1 MACSHLSAEFDIE
14 EIYRKRDSQFENINA
29 ETLPKIKLMITTL
42 YECVNDSKNVV
53 KVSQLRKNFAK
64 VLNRVNR
71 TAGIKGWIVKKPY
84 LVYVY
89 QKMIKDGEI
98 RDDPLFWSLLR
109 KCPTRSGSGINS
121 FAILL
126 SDKPWMMK
134 NGEKVIQNFS
144 CKHDCHYCPDQP
156 EMPRSY
162 LELEPA
168 VARGARHKWD
178 PEAQLQD
185 RLNSLLM
192 QGHEPDKLELILE
205 GGTYTE
211 YPVEYLED
219 FHCRLFYTANTYYD
233 NLPKREILPISE
245 EMNINKDAKVR
256 IIGICIE
263 TRPDAILDSSIDG
276 DPYFWIKFFRKTG
289 TTRVQLGAQHVNNKI
304 LKRCNR
310 GHTYEQAE
318 EAAEFL
324 QNNCFKVDGHF
335 MPDLPY
341 SSVEEDCKMFDKVVD
356 CGLWDA
362 IKIYPFAVVPWT
374 YFKKK
379 IDDGKVTLYSQTN
392 PRGVFDVIKYAL
404 SIIPRWMRVA
414 RAQRDIPK
422 SYISNGN
429 DVSNTRQL
437 VENEMQQEGIEIH
450 ELRSREISRHPDY
463 SFDNAEYFIDYY
475 KAGNG
480 VNVFIECASR
490 DRKACFGFIRLRIPS
505 NKTESVFKCLHRRGL
520 IRELHV
526 YSNLIGVG
534 KGQQLHSTQHRGV
547 GKMLLRIA
555 EEVAWTNDCI
565 GTAVITGEGVRGYYH
580 KNGYHDEET
589 FAVKNFNITNAEYN
603 FIREIVILIGIV
615 MLYFLFV
622 MLKMYLRNHTNFSHL
637 DF

>member
-29 ETLPKIKLMITTL
+29 DTLPKIKLMITTL
-42 YECVNDSKNVV
+42 YECVNDSKEI
-53 KVSQLRKNFAK
+53 KVTQLRKHFAK

-71 TAGIKGWIVKKPY
+71 TADVKGWIVKKPH

-98 RDDPLFWSLLR
+98 KDDPLFWSLLR

-134 NGEKVIQNFS
+134 NGEKVLQNFS
-144 CKHDCHYCPDQP
+144 CKHDCHYCPSEP
-156 EMPRSY
+156 GNAKSY
-162 LELEPA
+162 LSDEPA
-168 VARGARHKWD
+168 VARGKRHQWD

-192 QGHEPDKLELILE
+192 QGHDPDKLELILE

-219 FHCRLFYTANTYYD
+219 FHCRLFYVANTYYD
-233 NLPKREILPISE
+233 NIPKREMLSIAE

-289 TTRVQLGAQHVNNKI
+289 TTRVQLGAQHVNNYI
-304 LKRCNR
+304 LKKCNR

-318 EAAEFL
+318 QAAEFL

-341 SSVEEDCKMFDKVVD
+341 SSVEEDCKMFDRVVE

-379 IDDGKVTLYSQTN
+379 IDDGKITLYSQTN

-437 VENEMQQEGIEIH
+437 VENEMRAEGIEIM
-450 ELRSREISRHPDY
+450 ELRSREISRNPDY
-463 SFDNAEYFIDYY
+463 SFDQAHYFIDYY
-475 KAGNG
+475 EVGSG
-480 VNVFIECASR
+480 VNVFIECASL

-505 NKTESVFKCLHRRGL
+505 NKTEHVFECLKHRGL

-547 GKMLLRIA
+547 GKMLLKIA
-555 EEVAWTNDCI
+555 EDLAWKHQCI

-580 KNGYHDEET
+580 KNGYHDLES
-589 FAVKNFNITNAEYN
+589 FAVKNFKLTKADIN
-603 FIREIVILIGIV
+603 FIWEILVLVGIIF
-615 MLYFLFV
+615 LYVCYINAKF
-622 MLKMYLRNHTNFSHL
+622 MLKTYLHNHTSL
-637 DF
+637 